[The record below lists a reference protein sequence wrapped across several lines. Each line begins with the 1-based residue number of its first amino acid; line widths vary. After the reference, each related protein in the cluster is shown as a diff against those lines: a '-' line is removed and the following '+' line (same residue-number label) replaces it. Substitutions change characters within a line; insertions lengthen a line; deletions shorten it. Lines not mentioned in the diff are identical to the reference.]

1 MKYAIERRP
10 LFPLGK
16 LVATPGAL
24 AALQK
29 AGQSPAEFLSLHGR
43 GQWGD
48 IPEEDRRENDYSL
61 RHGFRLLSSYR
72 TNANETIW
80 VVTESDRSV
89 TTFLLPSEY

>member
-29 AGQSPAEFLSLHGR
+29 ARQSPADFLSLHVR
-43 GQWGD
+43 AQWGD

-61 RHGFRLLSSYR
+61 QHGFRLLSSYR

-89 TTFLLPSEY
+89 TTLLLPSEY